1 MALFHNHGLEK
12 KPLREMMHQV
22 IASGSIKFE
31 DEDMV
36 AYGVAQNFKTLGW
49 KNVRVK
55 HPGLGS

>member
-1 MALFHNHGLEK
+1 MY
-12 KPLREMMHQV
+12 QV

-31 DEDMV
+31 DEDVVV

-55 HPGLGS
+55 HPGLDPWSGIS

>member
-1 MALFHNHGLEK
+1 
-12 KPLREMMHQV
+12 MMHQV